1 MEKLDW
7 INLAQHRKKLR
18 ALVNEVINFYF
29 EICPVL
35 GRYAA

>member
-7 INLAQHRKKLR
+7 INLAQHRKKLW
-18 ALVNEVINFYF
+18 ALVNVVINLYF

-35 GRYAA
+35 GCYAA